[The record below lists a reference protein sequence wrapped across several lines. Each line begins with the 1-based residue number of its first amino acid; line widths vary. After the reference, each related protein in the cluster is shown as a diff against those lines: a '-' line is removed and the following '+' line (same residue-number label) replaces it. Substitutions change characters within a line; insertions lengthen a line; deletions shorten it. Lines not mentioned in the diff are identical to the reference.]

1 MQTIK
6 VVDARMGRGK
16 STAAIRFINQHKKTR
31 KFMYVTPF
39 LTEVS
44 RICRECGI
52 EQPVEDVNDAKM
64 PSLRDLL
71 YHGKSVSTTHSM
83 YQRIDDDLL
92 DIIRDGKYTLI
103 VDEAVTAIDKPE
115 ITYSDKCLLDTITT
129 VDDDGLVTWND
140 AGYEGKFSGYKD
152 IADRRMLFDIDHT
165 LISTFNANLFT
176 AFDDV
181 YLLTYLF
188 RGSMLEAYMNCFGLP
203 YEIWGVGTDAT
214 ISPPGGT
221 CVGGSSIMIPGE
233 DIPPPVDLRPLI
245 NIVDK
250 KTMNAI
256 GEQHY
261 ALAKNWYER
270 RSYHHEEIIQLR
282 KNMHNFFKNITKSNK
297 DNRLWTCFKDQ
308 SPKLIPDNGSY
319 AKNFLQM
326 QARATNDFARCSNL
340 AYMVNRFEDPNMM
353 KFFRMRGCD
362 IDQEMCALSDMLQW
376 IWRSSI
382 RNGRPINLYMPSR
395 RMRELLTSWLDRMAD
410 GAAI

>member
-1 MQTIK
+1 
-6 VVDARMGRGK
+6 
-16 STAAIRFINQHKKTR
+16 
-31 KFMYVTPF
+31 
-39 LTEVS
+39 
-44 RICRECGI
+44 
-52 EQPVEDVNDAKM
+52 
-64 PSLRDLL
+64 
-71 YHGKSVSTTHSM
+71 
-83 YQRIDDDLL
+83 
-92 DIIRDGKYTLI
+92 
-103 VDEAVTAIDKPE
+103 
-115 ITYSDKCLLDTITT
+115 
-129 VDDDGLVTWND
+129 
-140 AGYEGKFSGYKD
+140 
-152 IADRRMLFDIDHT
+152 
-165 LISTFNANLFT
+165 
-176 AFDDV
+176 
-181 YLLTYLF
+181 
-188 RGSMLEAYMNCFGLP
+188 MLEAYMNCFGLP